1 MPIIPIFMILL
12 ALSSFDSLL
21 EPAGCGLAANTIDLA
36 AQPSIPKARSWKSR
50 FVRRLFTPSYSELTE
65 VMAMG
70 RRPIWRVWYGKRLG
84 IPQSF
89 EDMNNFESAASF
101 AAFVEADRL
110 EVVRR
115 TDPQPPSERPA

>member
-1 MPIIPIFMILL
+1 
-12 ALSSFDSLL
+12 
-21 EPAGCGLAANTIDLA
+21 
-36 AQPSIPKARSWKSR
+36 
-50 FVRRLFTPSYSELTE
+50 
-65 VMAMG
+65 MG

-115 TDPQPPSERPA
+115 TDPLPPSERPA